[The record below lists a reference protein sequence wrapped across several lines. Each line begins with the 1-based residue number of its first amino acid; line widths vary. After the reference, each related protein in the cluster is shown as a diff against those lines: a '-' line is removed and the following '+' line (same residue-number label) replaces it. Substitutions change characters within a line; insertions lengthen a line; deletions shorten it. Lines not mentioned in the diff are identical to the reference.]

1 MAKEPALPYENQ
13 TGLTDELAVLDD
25 IQRRV
30 LWLTANIVHHA
41 NHVRP
46 NPDGTK
52 VGGHQASSASVVTL
66 LTALYFRF
74 LRPGDRLSVKPHASP
89 AFHALQYLLGRLP
102 RHYLEELRSFGGLQ
116 AYPSRTKDPDQV
128 DFSTGSVG
136 LGAVAPVFAALVQR
150 FVNDHFGLQHDRRFV
165 AVIGDAEL
173 DEGNVWEALLDEAL
187 SRVENVL
194 WVVDL
199 NRQSLDRVIPGVKA
213 ARLRRLFAEH
223 GWRVLEAKYGRQLQ
237 ALFAQPNGECLRQ
250 RIDEMSNEEYQALIR
265 LPGGE
270 LRPRLA
276 GDSAPLA
283 GLLAAVP
290 DAQLPGVLA
299 NLAGHDLPE
308 LLAVLAEADRGLA
321 QPTVLFAYTIK
332 GWGLPIAGHPLNHSM
347 LLSQEQMAALRAS
360 LGVPPGD
367 EWAGFPPDT
376 PAGRLCAATAQ
387 RLYGAAEPRPA
398 LDPALV
404 PAALDLPAIDTTSTQ
419 EVFGRIL
426 VRLAD
431 VPALR
436 QHIVTCSPDV
446 SVSTNLAGWINK
458 TGVYARREEADYETE
473 AQRLL
478 QWKRSPKGQHI
489 ELGISEMN
497 LFALLGM
504 LGLSAELC
512 GQPLIPI
519 GTVYDPFVCRG
530 LDALIYAVYSGSKFI
545 FAGTPSGITL
555 SPEGGAHQSI
565 ITPSIGAEL
574 PQLQAFEPC
583 YGREVEWVLLEA
595 MRECCDRA
603 QGRATYLRLST
614 RPVDQQ
620 PFRAA
625 QQRLGEA
632 ELRRQVLAGGYR
644 LAEWSSAHPELAELR
659 PSGAPVVNLVVTGAM
674 ASEALASAEYL
685 WNEGVAAN
693 VLNLTSPQRLFEA
706 WRAAARAADPLGW
719 LIAPGERRAPLVT
732 VHDAAPH
739 SLAWLGSVY
748 GAPLTALGV
757 ENYGQSGARGD
768 LYHYYGLDAANIA
781 EMALRAVDE
790 L

>member
-1 MAKEPALPYENQ
+1 MTLLPMDDPAHAH
-13 TGLTDELAVLDD
+13 DELAVLNA

-30 LWLTANIVHHA
+30 LWLTTNIVDHA

-66 LTALYFRF
+66 LTALYFHY
-74 LRPGDRLSVKPHASP
+74 LRAGDRVSIKPHASP
-89 AFHALQYLLGRLP
+89 VFHAIQYLLGRLP
-102 RHYLEELRSFGGLQ
+102 PRYLQELRAFGGLQ
-116 AYPSRTKDPDQV
+116 AYPSRTKDPDTV

-136 LGAVAPVFAALVQR
+136 LGAVAPVFAALVQG
-150 FVNDHFGLQHDRRFV
+150 FVNDHFGTKNSRRFV

-187 SRVENVL
+187 SEVRNVL

-213 ARLRRLFAEH
+213 ARLRRLFADN

-237 ALFAQPNGECLRQ
+237 ALFALPNGECLRQ
-250 RIDEMSNEEYQALIR
+250 RIDDMSNEEYQALIR
-265 LPGGE
+265 LPGAD
-270 LRPRLA
+270 LRPRLVA
-276 GDSAPLA
+276 GSAPLA
-283 GLLAAVP
+283 AVLEGVS
-290 DAQLPGVLA
+290 DEHLPAVLA
-299 NLAGHDLPE
+299 NLAGHDLQE
-308 LLAVLAEADRGLA
+308 LLSVLDEAGSTP

-332 GWGLPIAGHPLNHSM
+332 GWGLPMAGHPLNHSM
-347 LLSQEQMAALRAS
+347 LLNHEQMTALQKS
-360 LGVPPGD
+360 LNVPAGD
-367 EWAGFPPDT
+367 EWSGFAPDS
-376 PAGRLCAATAQ
+376 AEGRACAAAAE
-387 RLYGAAEPRPA
+387 RLYGAAEPKAA

-404 PAALDLPAIDTTSTQ
+404 PAALDLPAIETTSTQ
-419 EVFGRIL
+419 EVFGRSL

-431 VPALR
+431 MPALR
-436 QHIVTCSPDV
+436 ARIVTCSPDV

-458 TGVYARREEADYETE
+458 TGVYTGQERADYETE

-478 QWKRSPKGQHI
+478 NWRRGPSGQHI

-530 LDALIYAVYSGSKFI
+530 LDALIYAVYSGAKFI

-603 QGRATYLRLST
+603 HGRSTYLRLST
-614 RPVDQQ
+614 RPVDQK
-620 PFRAA
+620 PFRAV

-644 LAEWSSAHPELAELR
+644 LAEWSLARPELARML
-659 PSGAPVVNLVVTGAM
+659 PGGAPVVNLVVTGTMVPETLQA
-674 ASEALASAEYL
+674 AAYL
-685 WNEGVAAN
+685 WDEGVAAN

-706 WRAAARAADPLGW
+706 WRAADGARGTDPLGW
-719 LIAPGERRAPLVT
+719 LIHLSERRAPIVT

-748 GAPLTALGV
+748 GAPATALGV
-757 ENYGQSGARGD
+757 ERYGQSGARDD
-768 LYHYYGLDAANIA
+768 LYHYYGVDAANIA
-781 EMALRAVDE
+781 EMALRAVD

>member
-1 MAKEPALPYENQ
+1 MTLLPLDDSPHA
-13 TGLTDELAVLDD
+13 TGELAVLDA

-30 LWLTANIVHHA
+30 LWLTTNIVDHA

-46 NPDGTK
+46 NSDGTK

-66 LTALYFRF
+66 LTALYFHY
-74 LRPGDRLSVKPHASP
+74 LRAGDRVSIKPHASP
-89 AFHALQYLLGRLP
+89 AFHAIQYLLGRLP
-102 RHYLEELRSFGGLQ
+102 AHYLQELRAFGGLQ
-116 AYPSRTKDPDQV
+116 AYPSRTKDPDTV

-136 LGAVAPVFAALVQR
+136 LGAVAPVFAALVQG
-150 FVNDHFGLQHDRRFV
+150 FVNDHFGPGHDRRFV

-187 SRVENVL
+187 SEVRNVL

-213 ARLRRLFAEH
+213 ARLRRLFADN
-223 GWRVLEAKYGRQLQ
+223 GWRVLEAKYGHQLQ

-250 RIDEMSNEEYQALIR
+250 RIDDMSNEEYQALIR
-265 LPGGE
+265 LPGAE
-270 LRPRLA
+270 LRPRLV
-276 GDSAPLA
+276 GGSAPLA
-283 GLLAAVP
+283 ELLAGVS
-290 DAQLPGVLA
+290 DEQLPSVLA
-299 NLAGHDLPE
+299 NLAGHDLQE
-308 LLAVLAEADRGLA
+308 LLAKLDEAGSSP
-321 QPTVLFAYTIK
+321 QPTVLLAYTIK

-347 LLSQEQMAALRAS
+347 LLNHQQMTALQTT
-360 LGVPPGD
+360 LQVPAGQ
-367 EWAGFPPDT
+367 EWAGFAPDT
-376 PAGRLCAATAQ
+376 PEGQACAAAAQ
-387 RLYGAAEPRPA
+387 RLYGAAEPQAA
-398 LDPALV
+398 LDPSLV
-404 PAALDLPAIDTTSTQ
+404 PAELDLPAIETTSTQ
-419 EVFGRIL
+419 DVFGRIL

-431 VPALR
+431 VPAAR
-436 QHIVTCSPDV
+436 ARVVTCSPDV

-458 TGVYARREEADYETE
+458 TGVYTGQERADFETE

-478 QWKRSPKGQHI
+478 NWRRGPNGQHI

-497 LFALLGM
+497 LFMLLGM
-504 LGLSAELC
+504 LGLSSELT

-574 PQLQAFEPC
+574 PQLQSFEPC

-595 MRECCDRA
+595 MRACCDRA
-603 QGRATYLRLST
+603 HGRSTYLRLST
-614 RPVDQQ
+614 RPVDQK
-620 PFRAA
+620 PFRAV
-625 QQRLGEA
+625 QQRLGED

-644 LAEWSSAHPELAELR
+644 LAEWQVARPELARLR
-659 PSGAPVVNLVVTGAM
+659 PGGAPVVNLMVTGTLVP
-674 ASEALASAEYL
+674 EALQAAAYL
-685 WNEGVAAN
+685 WEEGVAAN

-706 WRAAARAADPLGW
+706 WRAADGAQRADPLRW
-719 LIAPGERRAPLVT
+719 LIQPVERRAPIVT

-748 GAPLTALGV
+748 GAPTTALGV
-757 ENYGQSGARGD
+757 ERYGQSGARDD
-768 LYHYYGLDAANIA
+768 LYHYYGIDATNIA

-790 L
+790 

>member
-1 MAKEPALPYENQ
+1 MTNDNQ
-13 TGLTDELAVLDD
+13 TLALDELAVLDD

-30 LWLTANIVHHA
+30 LWLAANIVDHA

-66 LTALYFRF
+66 LTALYFHY
-74 LRPGDRLSVKPHASP
+74 LRAGDRVSIKPHASP
-89 AFHALQYLLGRLP
+89 VFHAIQYLLGRLP
-102 RHYLEELRSFGGLQ
+102 QHYLQELREFGGLQ
-116 AYPSRTKDPDQV
+116 AYPSRTKDPDTV

-136 LGAVAPVFAALVQR
+136 LGAVAPVFAALVQG
-150 FVNDHFGLQHDRRFV
+150 FVNDHFGPVSGRRFV

-187 SRVENVL
+187 SEVKNVL

-213 ARLRRLFAEH
+213 ARLRRLFADN

-237 ALFAQPNGECLRQ
+237 ALFALPDGECLRQ
-250 RIDEMSNEEYQALIR
+250 RIDDMNNEEYQALIR
-265 LPGGE
+265 LPGAD
-270 LRPRLA
+270 LRPRLV
-276 GDSAPLA
+276 GDSAALAKVLA
-283 GLLAAVP
+283 GVS
-290 DAQLPGVLA
+290 DEQLPTVLA
-299 NLAGHDLPE
+299 NLAGHDLQE
-308 LLAVLAEADRGLA
+308 LLSVLDEVDRGA
-321 QPTVLFAYTIK
+321 GQPTVLFAYTIK

-347 LLSQEQMAALRAS
+347 LLNHEQMAAVQTS
-360 LGVPPGD
+360 LHVPPGD
-367 EWAGFPPDT
+367 EWARFAPDS
-376 PAGRLCAATAQ
+376 PAGQACAAAAD
-387 RLYGAAEPRPA
+387 RLYGAVEPAPA

-404 PAALDLPAIDTTSTQ
+404 PAALDLPPIESTSTQ

-431 VPALR
+431 LAELR
-436 QHIVTCSPDV
+436 QRIVTCSPDV

-458 TGVYARREEADYETE
+458 TGMYTSRESADYETE
-473 AQRLL
+473 AHRLL
-478 QWKRSPKGQHI
+478 NWRRGAHGQHI

-583 YGREVEWVLLEA
+583 YAREVEWVLLEA

-603 QGRATYLRLST
+603 HGRSTYLRLST
-614 RPVDQQ
+614 RPVDQK
-620 PFRAA
+620 PFRAV

-644 LAEWSSAHPELAELR
+644 LAEWSLARPELAQLR
-659 PSGAPVVNLVVTGAM
+659 SGGAPVVNLVVTGTLVP
-674 ASEALASAEYL
+674 EALTAAALL
-685 WNEGVAAN
+685 WDEGVAAN
-693 VLNLTSPQRLFEA
+693 VLNLTSPQRLFET
-706 WRAAARAADPLGW
+706 WRADEGVRAARGSDPLGW
-719 LIAPGERRAPLVT
+719 LIPPSERAAPIVT

-748 GAPLTALGV
+748 GAPATSLGV
-757 ENYGQSGARGD
+757 ARYGQSGARDD
-768 LYHYYGLDAANIA
+768 LYHYYGLDAENIA

-790 L
+790 